1 MADTSIGAPGDR
13 RRTHGLSFGQAAQEY
28 DRARPRY
35 PRDAVLWMLG
45 PEPLRVVDLGAG
57 TGIFTRQLLEAGH
70 DVVAVEPDGGMR
82 DALRATVQEPAAEV
96 LDGSAERIPL
106 PDASVDAVTAAQAY
120 HWFDPG
126 PAHAE
131 IARVLRPGGV
141 FAPVWN
147 VRDDD
152 VPWVR
157 ELALRTRSEE
167 NGTSSWHQAAAL
179 TGTDLGPAFGPLGT
193 AEFRHA
199 VRHTTRSL
207 QALVTTWSHW
217 LTAAPERQERMLADV
232 AAVTVGLPEEFD
244 LPYVTR
250 AFRTVRR

>member
-1 MADTSIGAPGDR
+1 MSER
-13 RRTHGLSFGQAAQEY
+13 RAHALSFGQAAEEY
-28 DRARPRY
+28 DRARPGY
-35 PRDAVLWMLG
+35 PGEAVHWMLG
-45 PEPLRVVDLGAG
+45 DRPLRVVDLGAG
-57 TGIFTRQLLEAGH
+57 TGIFTRLLLAAGH

-82 DALRATVQEPAAEV
+82 DALRRSLDGRPSGPGVEV
-96 LDGSAERIPL
+96 LDGSAERIPV
-106 PDASVDAVTAAQAY
+106 PDGSVDAVTAAQAY
-120 HWFDPG
+120 HWFDPE

-147 VRDDD
+147 VRDED

-157 ELALRTRSEE
+157 ELALRTRSEA

-179 TGTDLGPAFGPLGT
+179 TRTDPGPSFGPLET

-199 VRHTTRSL
+199 VRHTARSL
-207 QALVTTWSHW
+207 QALVTTWSYW
-217 LTAAPERQERMLADV
+217 LTAPSELQQQMLADV
-232 AAVTVGLPEEFD
+232 AAVVAGLPEEFD

-250 AFRTVRR
+250 AFRLVRR